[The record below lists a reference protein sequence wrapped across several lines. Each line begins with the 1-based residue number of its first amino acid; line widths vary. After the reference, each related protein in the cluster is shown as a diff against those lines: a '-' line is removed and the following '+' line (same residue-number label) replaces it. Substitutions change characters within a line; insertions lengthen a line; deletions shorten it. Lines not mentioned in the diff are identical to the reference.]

1 MDRYTA
7 RMNLH
12 GTTQRERMK
21 NRLINNINNKASG
34 SLSYKEVLLN
44 GEVTQLMINTSTK
57 PYYKEFQSL
66 PNQKIIMG
74 DYVEWSNRTW
84 LVYEADADDEFYIDG
99 KMYECNYVLYW
110 QNNKGEVIRKPCFV
124 QNASSY
130 NNGEEDGKVITLA
143 SNQFMVWMPL
153 DDDTI
158 VLRNGKRMFID
169 NYKDAPSCYKLTRP
183 DTVSMKF
190 GEKGCTYYIFTQTE
204 TNTESDK
211 LVALEDGTEVW
222 LADYVEIDTDTPPEN
237 PDEMT
242 DLWHMKLKY
251 STLKIKPLNK
261 KYTVTAHLYN
271 GDGNEVVD
279 GVDYEWTVVSDV
291 DGLVDNYVTWS
302 SDGKTLTIS
311 LSTDCEDFGELVT
324 ISCMSKYTGQ
334 SDEIQMEVTEVW

>member
-21 NRLINNINNKASG
+21 NRLINNINNKAYG

-44 GEVTQLMINTSTK
+44 GEATKLMINTGTK

-169 NYKDAPSCYKLTRP
+169 NYKDTPSCYKLTRP

-211 LVALEDGTEVW
+211 LVTLEDGTEVW
-222 LADYVEIDTDTPPEN
+222 LADYVEIDNTDTPSAPTTPPEN

-242 DLWHMKLKY
+242 DLSATISGNKNLKVGF
-251 STLKIKPLNK
+251 SRT
-261 KYTVTAHLYN
+261 YTATIVDV
-271 GDGNEVVD
+271 DGNTVEWDDTYSWNVVSDFDVGQEIDDNIIKLLVEDEDCVDSLILLSVNKDGQTVAEIEISVVD
-279 GVDYEWTVVSDV
+279 G
-291 DGLVDNYVTWS
+291 
-302 SDGKTLTIS
+302 I
-311 LSTDCEDFGELVT
+311 
-324 ISCMSKYTGQ
+324 
-334 SDEIQMEVTEVW
+334 

>member
-21 NRLINNINNKASG
+21 NRLINNINNKSSG
-34 SLSYKEVLLN
+34 SLSYKDVLLN
-44 GEVTQLMINTSTK
+44 GEETQLMINTGTK

-66 PNQKIIMG
+66 PNQKIVMG

-110 QNNKGEVIRKPCFV
+110 QNNKGDVIRKPCFV

-158 VLRNGKRMFID
+158 ILRNGKRMFID

-204 TNTESDK
+204 TNVESDK
-211 LVALEDGTEVW
+211 LVTLDDGMEVW
-222 LADYVEIDTDTPPEN
+222 LADYVEVDDIEEDPTTPPEN

-242 DLWHMKLKY
+242 DLRVVISGKKNLKVGF
-251 STLKIKPLNK
+251 SRT
-261 KYTVTAHLYN
+261 YTALFTDV
-271 GDGNEVVD
+271 DGNAI
-279 GVDYEWTVVSDV
+279 EWDNTYAWNVVSDFEVGQETDGNTIKLLVEDEDCV
-291 DGLVDNYVTWS
+291 D
-302 SDGKTLTIS
+302 S
-311 LSTDCEDFGELVT
+311 LILLQVIRNNSV
-324 ISCMSKYTGQ
+324 IA
-334 SDEIQMEVTEVW
+334 EIEITVIEMW

>member
-1 MDRYTA
+1 MDRYAA

-21 NRLINNINNKASG
+21 TRLINNLNNKVSA
-34 SLSYKEVLLN
+34 SLSYKDVLLN
-44 GEVTQLMINTSTK
+44 GEETQLVINTGTK

-66 PNQKIIMG
+66 PNQKILMG

-153 DDDTI
+153 DEDTI
-158 VLRNGKRMFID
+158 ILRNGKRMFID

-190 GEKGCTYYIFTQTE
+190 GKKGCTYYIFTQTE
-204 TNTESDK
+204 TNTGSDK
-211 LVALEDGTEVW
+211 LVTLENGTEVW
-222 LADYVEIDTDTPPEN
+222 LADYIEIDTDAPSEDPTTPPEN

-242 DLWHMKLKY
+242 DLRVVISGNKNLKVGF
-251 STLKIKPLNK
+251 SRT
-261 KYTVTAHLYN
+261 YTTTITDV
-271 GDGNEVVD
+271 DGNIV
-279 GVDYEWTVVSDV
+279 EWDNTCSWNVVSDFEVGQEIDGNTIKLLVEDEDYV
-291 DGLVDNYVTWS
+291 D
-302 SDGKTLTIS
+302 S
-311 LSTDCEDFGELVT
+311 LILLSV
-324 ISCMSKYTGQ
+324 IRNNSVVA
-334 SDEIQMEVTEVW
+334 EIEITVVEAF

>member
-44 GEVTQLMINTSTK
+44 GEATQLMINTGTK

-84 LVYEADADDEFYIDG
+84 LVYEADVDDEFYIDG

-130 NNGEEDGKVITLA
+130 NKGEEDGKVITLA

-211 LVALEDGTEVW
+211 LVTLEDGTEVW
-222 LADYVEIDTDTPPEN
+222 LADYVEIDTDTPSDPTTPPEN

-242 DLWHMKLKY
+242 DLRVVISGNKNLKVGF
-251 STLKIKPLNK
+251 SRT
-261 KYTVTAHLYN
+261 YTVKFTDEN
-271 GDGNEVVD
+271 GNEIDESDWNWDVGADYIDVVEQN
-279 GVDYEWTVVSDV
+279 GNEIELLVENEDYVNSSFILSVVKDTVTLAQIEITVV
-291 DGLVDNYVTWS
+291 
-302 SDGKTLTIS
+302 
-311 LSTDCEDFGELVT
+311 EAF
-324 ISCMSKYTGQ
+324 
-334 SDEIQMEVTEVW
+334 

>member
-21 NRLINNINNKASG
+21 NRLINNLNNKVSA
-34 SLSYKEVLLN
+34 SLSYKDVLLN
-44 GEVTQLMINTSTK
+44 GEETQLVINTGTK

-66 PNQKIIMG
+66 PNQKVVMG

-158 VLRNGKRMFID
+158 ILRNGKRMFID

-204 TNTESDK
+204 TNTDSDK
-211 LVALEDGTEVW
+211 LVTLEDGTEVW
-222 LADYVEIDTDTPPEN
+222 LADYVEVDNTDPSTPTPPEN

-242 DLWHMKLKY
+242 DLRVVISGNKNLKVGF
-251 STLKIKPLNK
+251 SRT
-261 KYTVTAHLYN
+261 YTVKFT
-271 GDGNEVVD
+271 DESGNETDESDWTWDVGADYIDVEQNGNEIELLVENEDYIGSSFILSVVKD
-279 GVDYEWTVVSDV
+279 TV
-291 DGLVDNYVTWS
+291 
-302 SDGKTLTIS
+302 TLAQI
-311 LSTDCEDFGELVT
+311 
-324 ISCMSKYTGQ
+324 
-334 SDEIQMEVTEVW
+334 EITVTEAF